1 MDRSVIKQISRLDH
15 CIHSHALGR
24 DKMKKVLNF
33 TQFQILFYLLNH
45 QDEDVCQKDLENETH
60 LKKASIT
67 ACLDA
72 LEDKDLVYR
81 EVCESDRRKNFIR
94 LSEKTMKFARMMV
107 EREKEYNAQ
116 IIAGIPEE
124 ELEVFFKVTDR
135 FLKNIMEEEDEADI

>member
-1 MDRSVIKQISRLDH
+1 MYTPLRFEGKRSWICCS
-15 CIHSHALGR
+15 STSS
-24 DKMKKVLNF
+24 KVLSKAR
-33 TQFQILFYLLNH
+33 
-45 QDEDVCQKDLENETH
+45 QDR
-60 LKKASIT
+60 KKASIT

-72 LEDKDLVYR
+72 LEDKDLIYR
-81 EVCESDRRKNFIR
+81 EVCKSDRRKNFIR

-135 FLKNIMEEEDEADI
+135 ILKNIMEEEDEADI